1 MRLVLLPG
9 LDGTGALFAPFT
21 AVAPPDVTLTIV
33 PLPDRLSE
41 YAALAA
47 ALIGTVA
54 LDSDTVLIAESFAGP
69 LAMCLA
75 RHHAPAAVVL
85 VNSFIRAPVPAVASR
100 LVPAALFAMPMP
112 DVVLRYWLL
121 GAAAS
126 PALVGAFRAALA
138 RVPVRVLAA
147 RVRAL
152 ASLNAVS
159 DASQLTCPILYL
171 RGTSD
176 RLVRERS
183 VRELQA
189 SAPATQVARVPGP
202 HLLLQAA
209 PRLAWAA
216 LAPYL
221 DRWAAV

>member
-9 LDGTGALFAPFT
+9 LDGTGALFASFT
-21 AVAPPDVTLTIV
+21 AAAPPDVTLTVV
-33 PLPDRLSE
+33 PLPDRLGD

-47 ALIGTVA
+47 AVTGTVA

-69 LAMCLA
+69 LAMRLA
-75 RHHAPAAVVL
+75 RQQAPAAVVL
-85 VNSFIRAPVPAVASR
+85 VNSFIRAPLPAAACR

-112 DVVLRYWLL
+112 DVVVRHWLL
-121 GAAAS
+121 GPAAS
-126 PALVGAFRAALA
+126 RALVGAFHTALA
-138 RVPVRVLAA
+138 RVPARVLAA

-152 ASLNAVS
+152 ASL
-159 DASQLTCPILYL
+159 DAAADARQLTCPLLYL
-171 RGTSD
+171 RGTAD

-189 SAPATQVARVPGP
+189 TAPATRVARVPGP

-209 PRLAWAA
+209 PQLAWAA

-221 DRWAAV
+221 EHWAAV